1 MQVLS
6 YERKTTIFEIRQL
19 TPQLQASVFGQSVFI
34 GGQSFAVILLL
45 TYLHFRRQYLDRV
58 CLLEDRVSL

>member
-1 MQVLS
+1 M
-6 YERKTTIFEIRQL
+6 
-19 TPQLQASVFGQSVFI
+19 FGQSVFI